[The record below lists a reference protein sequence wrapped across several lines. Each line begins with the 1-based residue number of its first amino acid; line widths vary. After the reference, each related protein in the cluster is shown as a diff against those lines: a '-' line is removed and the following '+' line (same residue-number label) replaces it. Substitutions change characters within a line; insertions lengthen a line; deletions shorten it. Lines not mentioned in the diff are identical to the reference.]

1 MRVTPACVAVALL
14 LTGRPAAAAQTPA
27 PPASPTAPTISAQAY
42 YEFMLARR
50 LEADGDTAG
59 AVAALER
66 AQKLDPDSAELLAER
81 AALHARQ
88 NEGEPA
94 RAAAERALAL
104 EPDNVEA
111 HRILGLVYSAWADGA
126 GTPPSGATPASLRA
140 KAIEHLKAIH
150 GTPLMSTDLSLQIAY
165 GRLLL
170 RSGQTDD
177 ATAVLEGVASQAPY
191 VAEPFVLLAEARTS
205 QGRMFEAAEA
215 LAQAAGI
222 NPRYYVSLGELYER
236 LGRWAAAAGAYGQAV
251 EGVRSPSRDL
261 RLRHVAALLN
271 VPGGVGASRA
281 KETIVELLKASP
293 DDIRLLYLLSTA
305 ARQLDDASGAEASAR
320 KILSVD
326 PTSLAGLNALARTLS
341 DQYQYRKVIEL
352 MTPFA
357 REVAARA
364 KGREGEAATA
374 LAQLGLA
381 HQQLG
386 EYDAA
391 IAVFTSAKQLAPENS
406 TFDLYLAQALISARQ
421 FDRAIAVTGAAIT
434 RSPGDERL
442 IRLRSQALARAGRA
456 SEAIGFLEGAIKSE
470 SRSPQL
476 ALALAD
482 AYAAENRFDD
492 AITVVQ
498 QAETAF
504 GEDDMFTMRLAGLY
518 EEAGR
523 LADAERELRAMIER
537 DPLDA
542 TALNYLGYLLADR
555 TDRHGEAVQLI
566 ERALRVEPGN
576 PSYLDSLGWAL
587 FKQGKT
593 ADAAEPLRRAAAA
606 LPANSVI
613 QDHHGDLLARE
624 GKWAEAAAAWQRALA
639 GDGESIDRDAITKKL
654 QDARRR
660 R

>member
-1 MRVTPACVAVALL
+1 MRVTSACVAVALL
-14 LTGRPAAAAQTPA
+14 LTGRPAAAQTPA
-27 PPASPTAPTISAQAY
+27 PPAAPTATISAQAY

-50 LEADGDTAG
+50 LEADGDVKG
-59 AVAALER
+59 AAAALDR
-66 AQKLDPDSAELLAER
+66 AQKFDPSSAELLAER

-88 NEGEPA
+88 NEGEEA
-94 RAAAERALAL
+94 RVAAERALAL
-104 EPDNVEA
+104 DPDNPEA

-126 GTPPSGATPASLRA
+126 GTPTPGSTPASLRQT
-140 KAIEHLKAIH
+140 AIEHFKAIR
-150 GTPLMSTDLSLQIAY
+150 GTPVMSTDLSLQIAY

-170 RSGQTDD
+170 RAGQIDD

-215 LAQAAGI
+215 LAQAADI

-251 EGVRSPSRDL
+251 QGVRSPSRDL

-281 KETIVELLKASP
+281 KESIVELLTATP
-293 DDIRLLYLLSTA
+293 DDTRLLYLLSTA
-305 ARQLDDASGAEASAR
+305 SRQLQDPAGAEAAAR
-320 KILSVD
+320 KILAID
-326 PTSLAGLNALARTLS
+326 PTSVAGLSALARTLS
-341 DQYQYRKVIEL
+341 DQYQYRSVIEL
-352 MTPFA
+352 MAPFSKDL
-357 REVAARA
+357 AARA
-364 KGREGEAATA
+364 KGRETEAAAA

-386 EYDAA
+386 EFDAA
-391 IAVFTSAKQLAPENS
+391 IAVLSSARQLAPEDS
-406 TFDLYLAQALISARQ
+406 TFDVYLAQALISARLY
-421 FDRAIAVTGAAIT
+421 DRAIAVTGEAIA
-434 RSPGDERL
+434 RAPEDERL
-442 IRLRSQALARAGRA
+442 IRLRSQALGRVGRA
-456 SEAIGFLEGAIKSE
+456 SEAISFLEGAIKSE

-482 AYAAENRFDD
+482 AYAGEKRYDE
-492 AITVVQ
+492 AIKVVQ

-504 GEDDMFTMRLAGLY
+504 GEDDMFTIRLASLY
-518 EEAGR
+518 EEAGK
-523 LADAERELRAMIER
+523 LPDAERELRAMIER

-542 TALNYLGYLLADR
+542 TALNFLGYILADR
-555 TDRHGEAVQLI
+555 TDRHAEAVELI
-566 ERALRVEPGN
+566 ERALRVEPDN

-587 FKQGKT
+587 FKQGKAT
-593 ADAAEPLRRAAAA
+593 EASTPLGRAAAA

-613 QDHHGDLLARE
+613 QDHHGDVLAKQ
-624 GKWAEAAAAWQRALA
+624 GKWVEAAAAWQRALA